1 MLLFS
6 CLVIFSFIFFYRREG
21 TYYGCIFSLLFD
33 ELVFIICF
41 TTQISTLTIDELGKA
56 RIFASWFF
64 HYKNIVNLTHTWERI
79 ETISYSG
86 LVKWPYRIHKPL
98 LNRFT

>member
-1 MLLFS
+1 MKTYVYPQLRYLKK
-6 CLVIFSFIFFYRREG
+6 IFYNSVA
-21 TYYGCIFSLLFD
+21 
-33 ELVFIICF
+33 EL
-41 TTQISTLTIDELGKA
+41 
-56 RIFASWFF
+56 R
-64 HYKNIVNLTHTWERI
+64 YKNIVNLTHTWERI

>member
-1 MLLFS
+1 MN
-6 CLVIFSFIFFYRREG
+6 
-21 TYYGCIFSLLFD
+21 
-33 ELVFIICF
+33 
-41 TTQISTLTIDELGKA
+41 STLLHCLFEF
-56 RIFASWFF
+56 RFY
-64 HYKNIVNLTHTWERI
+64 YKNIVNLTHTWERI